1 MRELFSAKAAVVHRY
16 AWLLET
22 LETEPTL
29 FVRPMFGGKAV
40 YLHGRLVL
48 SLNAHEEPWRGVLVA
63 TSQEHHASLVAERPA
78 LRVHPI
84 LGKWLYLPEACATF
98 ERDATWLVARI
109 RACDPRIG
117 VEPGKKI
124 RKSRSRPT
132 QSRKRG

>member
-1 MRELFSAKAAVVHRY
+1 MREFFSAKAAVVHPY

-29 FVRPMFGGKAV
+29 LVRAMFGGKAV

-63 TSQEHHASLVAERPA
+63 TSLEHHASLLADCPA
-78 LRVHPI
+78 LRAHPI

-98 ERDATWLVARI
+98 ERDAGWLVARI
-109 RACDPRIG
+109 RARDARIG
-117 VEPGKKI
+117 IEPGKKI
-124 RKSRSRPT
+124 RKSRSPRA